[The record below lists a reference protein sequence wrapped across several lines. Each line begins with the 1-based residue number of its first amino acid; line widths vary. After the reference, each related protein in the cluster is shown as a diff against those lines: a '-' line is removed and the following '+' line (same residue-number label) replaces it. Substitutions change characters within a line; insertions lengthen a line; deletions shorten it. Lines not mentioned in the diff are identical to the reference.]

1 MNEYMVTIQLP
12 EQPNAEFI
20 SLIPTQREHVNELI
34 QRGLLLSYSLSQNRE
49 ILWVVIVA
57 SSPESALRIL
67 KTMPLFPH
75 MQYAITELM
84 FHTTPA
90 LAAPQYSLN

>member
-49 ILWVVIVA
+49 ILWVVILA
-57 SSPESALRIL
+57 SSRNLPCVFSRQCRCFRICN
-67 KTMPLFPH
+67 MPLR
-75 MQYAITELM
+75 
-84 FHTTPA
+84 
-90 LAAPQYSLN
+90 S